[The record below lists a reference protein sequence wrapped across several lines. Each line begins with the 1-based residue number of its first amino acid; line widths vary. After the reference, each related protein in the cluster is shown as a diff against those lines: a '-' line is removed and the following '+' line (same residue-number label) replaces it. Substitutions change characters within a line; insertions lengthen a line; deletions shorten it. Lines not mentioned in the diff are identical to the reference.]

1 LDFWPSLTFG
11 FVVAHDNNRQVLI
24 DTKAQHYR
32 NEAARIIEIAE
43 RASDS
48 SIRVQLL
55 EIAQR
60 YLQFALNADA
70 TDARPLN
77 KPWLTPKDR

>member
-1 LDFWPSLTFG
+1 VDYDST
-11 FVVAHDNNRQVLI
+11 RQVVI

-43 RASDS
+43 RAGEA
-48 SIRVQLL
+48 SIRIQLL

-60 YLQFALNADA
+60 YLQLALSADA
-70 TDARPLN
+70 VDARPAK
-77 KPWLTPKDR
+77 KPVITSGDRG

>member
-1 LDFWPSLTFG
+1 VSYE
-11 FVVAHDNNRQVLI
+11 NSRQVVI

-32 NEAARIIEIAE
+32 NEAARIVEIAE
-43 RASDS
+43 RAADS

-70 TDARPLN
+70 ADARTLN
-77 KPWLTPKDR
+77 KPWLTPQDR

>member
-1 LDFWPSLTFG
+1 MEYDSS
-11 FVVAHDNNRQVLI
+11 RQVVI

-43 RASDS
+43 RASDA

-70 TDARPLN
+70 MDSRPLK
-77 KPWLTPKDR
+77 KPWITSQNRG

>member
-1 LDFWPSLTFG
+1 VDYQSSRP
-11 FVVAHDNNRQVLI
+11 VVINTR
-24 DTKAQHYR
+24 AQHYR
-32 NEAARIIEIAE
+32 DEAARIIEIAE
-43 RASDS
+43 SAGEA

-70 TDARPLN
+70 AEGRTLKKPLIRPQ
-77 KPWLTPKDR
+77 DRG

>member
-1 LDFWPSLTFG
+1 VNHDSSRP
-11 FVVAHDNNRQVLI
+11 VVI
-24 DTKAQHYR
+24 DTRAQHYR

-43 RASDS
+43 RAGEA

-60 YLQFALNADA
+60 YLQFALSADA
-70 TDARPLN
+70 ADARPRN
-77 KPWLTPKDR
+77 KPMIRREDRG